1 MFQTT
6 FQDATFVGSGQR
18 TAEEEQN
25 ERIRWMARRPLDSH
39 QSNSNWWTEG
49 PLGHRW
55 TEGPPARLLRTMRT
69 MRTNR
74 LQLHAATIPQC
85 PPIQSY
91 LFGNVISSRFQKYLI
106 TSTSLELL
114 SQLVVVNPNALPA
127 DLSSWLRSQNWRSPV
142 RSGRKNT
149 FRSPSTFATSNLFA
163 LASTPFCRGGN
174 R

>member
-1 MFQTT
+1 MLPLSDLANGPQKRSNMKEYDGW
-6 FQDATFVGSGQR
+6 QDD
-18 TAEEEQN
+18 
-25 ERIRWMARRPLDSH
+25 RWIHTNQILTGLAKR
-39 QSNSNWWTEG
+39 
-49 PLGHRW
+49 RW
-55 TEGPPARLLRTMRT
+55 TEGPPARRLRTMRT

-142 RSGRKNT
+142 RGGRKNT
-149 FRSPSTFATSNLFA
+149 FRSPSTFATSILFA